1 MRGKRNMKKKIN
13 AIGKDDKNNT
23 VGMISFGNLK
33 DEIEDF
39 VDKVHIDQIS
49 KLMELSITLE
59 NNEQITFAKVRKI
72 EINNVC
78 IIHNQGGI
86 QINFNKN
93 QPLKDIE
100 EKLRKNKI

>member
-1 MRGKRNMKKKIN
+1 MKKKIN
-13 AIGKDDKNNT
+13 AVSKEQDKNNT

-59 NNEQITFAKVRKI
+59 NNEQITFAKVKKI

-78 IIHNQGGI
+78 IIHNQSGI
-86 QINFNKN
+86 QINFNNN

-100 EKLRKNKI
+100 KKLRKNKK